1 MPCRFFLCSS
11 AAKVALLVIL
21 LDLIGGTTAA
31 TSVSTA
37 VLGLAWK
44 SPIET
49 QYRCAFDI
57 AVNQINAD
65 SSLLPDTQLLSREIH
80 TDCTE
85 ITAVNSAMDAA
96 ENNLASQ
103 KCAGSYVTG
112 ANGPAVAIIGAYCS
126 SSSKG
131 ISSVMNKRHIP
142 IVSFGSTAV
151 TLSNKFGALL
161 SQICSCTDG

>member
-1 MPCRFFLCSS
+1 M
-11 AAKVALLVIL
+11 LVTL
-21 LDLIGGTTAA
+21 LDLISGTAA
-31 TSVSTA
+31 ATAVSTA

-44 SPIET
+44 SVLGPNISIST
-49 QYRCAFDI
+49 PYRCAFDI
-57 AVNQINAD
+57 AVNQINAN
-65 SSLLPDTQLLSREIH
+65 SSLLPDTQLLSQDIN

-85 ITAVNSAMDAA
+85 ITAVNSAMEAA

-112 ANGPAVAIIGAYCS
+112 ANGPVVAIIGAFCS

-142 IVSFGSTAV
+142 TVSFASTAV
-151 TLSNKFGALL
+151 SLSNKLGALL
-161 SQICSCTDG
+161 SQICSCPNG